1 MNIRKP
7 NISDD
12 SKEDIINL
20 LNEEINPLNVG
31 GFMVLYESDG
41 LVNSIP
47 NTHGWLSE
55 NFGSLILR

>member
-1 MNIRKP
+1 MNIREP
-7 NISDD
+7 NISED
-12 SKEDIINL
+12 SKEDIIEL
-20 LNEEINPLNVG
+20 LNEDITSLNVG

-47 NTHGWLSE
+47 NTHTWLSE